1 MIESD
6 DFLGTTPIV
15 IDDKGRFN
23 VPSRIKSILDRKYN
37 SSLIICVKEN
47 YLLIS
52 PLKEWD
58 ESKANWEKWDPFIDN
73 KEMMK
78 RMRDVLSS
86 AKLCEMKSGK
96 VLIPAIQR
104 EAVRLEKEAV
114 LIGMSNTF
122 EIWSKEEWAKESG
135 ITSVV

>member
-1 MIESD
+1 MTESN

-52 PLKEWD
+52 PQKEWD
-58 ESKANWEKWDPFIDN
+58 ESKANWEKWDPFVSN
-73 KEMMK
+73 KEMLK
-78 RMRDVLSS
+78 RMRTVLSS
-86 AKLCEMKSGK
+86 AKICEMKSGK
-96 VLIPAIQR
+96 VLIPADHR
-104 EAVRLEKEAV
+104 EAVGLTKEAV

-122 EIWSKEEWAKESG
+122 EIWSKEQWANESG
-135 ITSVV
+135 E